1 MSQKQTILDA
11 ALKQELMLLILV
23 KAVFAVVPAR
33 VTEGSA
39 EMSKKLDFNG
49 W

>member
-23 KAVFAVVPAR
+23 KAVYAAVAC
-33 VTEGSA
+33 
-39 EMSKKLDFNG
+39 
-49 W
+49 